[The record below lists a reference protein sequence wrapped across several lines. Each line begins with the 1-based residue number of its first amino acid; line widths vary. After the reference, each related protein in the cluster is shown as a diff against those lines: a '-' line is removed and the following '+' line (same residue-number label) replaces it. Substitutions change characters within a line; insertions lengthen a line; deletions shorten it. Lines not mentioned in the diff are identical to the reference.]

1 MPKFLKII
9 LSIVFCICCLPD
21 AKALD
26 FGTDSL
32 ASNDSL
38 SIVEELKAIPDVPL
52 PELYAWATIN
62 GARALGMES
71 DMGSVEVGKRCG
83 LVLTENLDSRDGSL
97 RLASESRT
105 RRLL

>member
-1 MPKFLKII
+1 MGKRAK
-9 LSIVFCICCLPD
+9 SIESQIELLRRRGETICV
-21 AKALD
+21 
-26 FGTDSL
+26 GTDSL